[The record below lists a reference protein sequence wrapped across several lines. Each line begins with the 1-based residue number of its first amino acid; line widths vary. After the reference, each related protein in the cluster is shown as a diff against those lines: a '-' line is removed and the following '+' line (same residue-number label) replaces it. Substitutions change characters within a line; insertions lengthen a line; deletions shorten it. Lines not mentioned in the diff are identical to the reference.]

1 MDEIRALLLAL
12 IEAGG
17 RVIAIDERDLVVL
30 VIEKSSPPAER

>member
-17 RVIAIDERDLVVL
+17 RIIAIDERDLIVL
-30 VIEKSSPPAER
+30 VIERSSPLDEQ